1 MGALGDCADASKH
14 LCGLDNVYFDTAMSA
29 PLLDPDAFRALLYKR
44 GADHVLFGT
53 DCPWS
58 TAPDELAL
66 LRRVGVTGSDLE
78 NILWKNAACLLKLA
92 L

>member
-1 MGALGDCADASKH
+1 M
-14 LCGLDNVYFDTAMSA
+14 
-29 PLLDPDAFRALLYKR
+29 
-44 GADHVLFGT
+44 LFGT